1 MDHPEGA
8 GSGRDARVDFHS
20 RERLA
25 GPARGHSEMPGKMDQ
40 FANGVV
46 GCQQEPLLLFRNDA
60 PAWGATADRQDHDR
74 YHQVSIHAPAWGA
87 TVRSISR
94 NYCDHCFDPR
104 PRMGGDL
111 SARLCCI
118 TSRGFDPRPRMGG
131 DKVTL

>member
-8 GSGRDARVDFHS
+8 GFGRDDRVDLHS

-60 PAWGATADRQDHDR
+60 PAWGGDQSAPLTRQLLD
-74 YHQVSIHAPAWGA
+74 VSIHAPAWGA
-87 TVRSISR
+87 T
-94 NYCDHCFDPR
+94 
-104 PRMGGDL
+104 
-111 SARLCCI
+111 
-118 TSRGFDPRPRMGG
+118 
-131 DKVTL
+131 